1 MVVFHNSPHVSG
13 FVFLMYITCG
23 WDRHNH
29 TSICSYF
36 HVICDSS
43 ICTCIHVCICA
54 HNWLFFGF
62 FWLLFCSLGYNR
74 HSCGAEQVQ
83 IEHTLLFSTT
93 HSYPC
98 AHTHI
103 HVHAVTHAHLHVFTC
118 ICSYIRIHALIHVC
132 MHMFSHMHI
141 LHVHML
147 SHIHTHICTH
157 CICSQTCSHT
167 CPHTCTH
174 TSFLRFRNTEA
185 LWASSHLRRKP

>member
-1 MVVFHNSPHVSG
+1 MVVFHNSLHVSG

-54 HNWLFFGF
+54 HNWLFLGV

-103 HVHAVTHAHLHVFTC
+103 HVHAITHAHLHMF
-118 ICSYIRIHALIHVC
+118 SHALIYIYMLLYMYVC
-132 MHMFSHMHI
+132 
-141 LHVHML
+141 
-147 SHIHTHICTH
+147 
-157 CICSQTCSHT
+157 TCSHT
-167 CPHTCTH
+167 C
-174 TSFLRFRNTEA
+174 TSFMYTC
-185 LWASSHLRRKP
+185 SHTFTHPHMHTLHMLSHMFSYMPTHMYPHFIP